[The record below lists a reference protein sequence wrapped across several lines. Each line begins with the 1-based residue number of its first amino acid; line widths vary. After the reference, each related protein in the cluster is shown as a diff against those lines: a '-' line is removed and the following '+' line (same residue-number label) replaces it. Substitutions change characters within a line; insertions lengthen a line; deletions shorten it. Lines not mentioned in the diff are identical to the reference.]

1 MNEGYIQLKIREIN
15 DKCKDIE
22 QMINFEKSKIQLL
35 EEKVGGFKD
44 LIKKLENMDSFKDN
58 LLKEIKKENKDF
70 LEEEINKISKKIA
83 SDIEI
88 ILIKKIKDLENK
100 ITYII
105 KQENE
110 LDKQTEMIKE
120 INNKI
125 SYLLNYNNFLMMK
138 LVNKAV
144 LSDREV
150 NEMHMR
156 STKESKK

>member
-1 MNEGYIQLKIREIN
+1 MKEGYIQLKIAEIN
-15 DKCKDIE
+15 DKCKNIE

-44 LIKKLENMDSFKDN
+44 LIKKLENIDNFKDN

-70 LEEEINKISKKIA
+70 LEDEINKISKKIA
-83 SDIEI
+83 SDIEDV
-88 ILIKKIKDLENK
+88 LITKIKDLENK

-144 LSDREV
+144 LSDGEV